1 MSELPLA
8 AGVGFRPP
16 RGWTP
21 LPATL
26 DALGGPEW
34 TAWARAWAKA
44 AGEDLEAAEPEAGSS
59 ERDALPYPV
68 NVVHDELSAV
78 PAGASVAVFGCG
90 RQQARLYV
98 LVPDP
103 GLDETAREEL
113 LGVIQAWAG
122 RYSGVG
128 MLGPRADLAFFEIET
143 PPSRGSGWP
152 ATA

>member
-1 MSELPLA
+1 
-8 AGVGFRPP
+8 
-16 RGWTP
+16 
-21 LPATL
+21 
-26 DALGGPEW
+26 
-34 TAWARAWAKA
+34 
-44 AGEDLEAAEPEAGSS
+44 
-59 ERDALPYPV
+59 V

-128 MLGPRADLAFFEIET
+128 HARSPGRPRVLRDRDAALAGV
-143 PPSRGSGWP
+143 RVAGYRVNVARALAGDD
-152 ATA
+152 